1 MTPNF
6 SSLPQPKRHVAP
18 IILGTIISTV
28 IFLGIPAGFIHLPTL
43 PYQKYEATT
52 LVSPV
57 MNIPN
62 ALPTPQK
69 TVHNAVQSVA
79 VATGVV
85 QTKAELQSKQ
95 LPTLD
100 NPRIFIPRGDAT
112 EQMPAPVTLLATNTG
127 AVGLPLPKG
136 GTKVTLA
143 PQPKQAV
150 ATQPLAP
157 VYTPSTF
164 VEKPAESAKLT
175 QVNLTTKPT
184 PAYTSLAKAKKIQG
198 QVVLRVTFTADGKV
212 KVINVEKSLGYGL
225 DEAAIKAVQTCK
237 FTAAT
242 RNGKPV
248 DFTTNITVDFQIA

>member
-100 NPRIFIPRGDAT
+100 NPRIFIPRGDTTA
-112 EQMPAPVTLLATNTG
+112 QIPAPVTLLALNTG

-143 PQPKQAV
+143 PQPKQAI
-150 ATQPLAP
+150 AQPVL
-157 VYTPSTF
+157 V
-164 VEKPAESAKLT
+164 AKLPQT
-175 QVNLTTKPT
+175 AEAAITPASTTKVVLISKPT
-184 PAYTSLAKAKKIQG
+184 PIYTTLATAKKIQG
-198 QVVLRVTFTADGKV
+198 QVVLHVTFTADGKV

-225 DEAAIKAVQTCK
+225 DEAAIKAVQTYK

-242 RNGKPV
+242 RNGKPI
-248 DFTTNITVDFQIA
+248 DFTTSITVDFQIA